1 MALENRIDSLKKQH
15 SRLDQMLRAEEAH
28 PGTDDIVIH
37 RLKAQKLALKDQIE
51 QLLHTTQ
58 VAA

>member
-15 SRLDQMLRAEEAH
+15 ARLDQLLHAEEIRPCA
-28 PGTDDIVIH
+28 DDMVVH
-37 RLKAQKLALKDQIE
+37 RLKSQKLALKDQIE
-51 QLLHTTQ
+51 QLLHETR